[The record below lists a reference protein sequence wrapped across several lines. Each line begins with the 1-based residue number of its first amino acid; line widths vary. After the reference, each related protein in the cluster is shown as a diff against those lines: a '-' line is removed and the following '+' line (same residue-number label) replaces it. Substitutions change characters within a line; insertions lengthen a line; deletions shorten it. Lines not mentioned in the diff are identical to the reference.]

1 MAEKGKKGDTNNN
14 SHNNSEGSITTG
26 ETGVLTG
33 AEISELG
40 LVSPIGENCLKAM
53 SCDLK
58 FGQDVFHCGQGD
70 PKFLDLERESSK
82 GVTIESLGMILFST
96 KEKVKLPKNVVGRFG
111 LRIGL
116 GLEGL
121 ILQVGPQVEP
131 GYEGPLFGIIF
142 NTQGIPKTLM
152 IDQRFLTIEFSRT
165 SRDTDDKLFEPK
177 RIDNLHQFLDE
188 QGTSVDA
195 LARPNAVQNI
205 KKYFENCKREHR
217 LVIEGEDRVRSKKGL
232 MWAIIAGVGA
242 IFAIILA
249 VVAIFVVIYTNQ
261 TPKNGQNYKEPTS
274 VVSESEHVL
283 QKGKDETV
291 FKPSENKENENVD
304 SNDTKEGQL

>member
-1 MAEKGKKGDTNNN
+1 MPKEEKQE
-14 SHNNSEGSITTG
+14 NSEKKVAGEDGVAVKTPGILTG
-26 ETGVLTG
+26 E
-33 AEISELG
+33 EIIELG

-53 SCDLK
+53 SYDFR
-58 FGQDVFHCGQGD
+58 FGQDVFHCGQGK
-70 PKFLDLERESSK
+70 PKFLDLEKESSK

-96 KEKVKLPKNVVGRFG
+96 KEKVKLTKNVVGRFG
-111 LRIGL
+111 LRIGI

-142 NTQGIPKTLM
+142 NTQGTPKTLM
-152 IDQRFLTIEFSRT
+152 VDQRFLTIEFSRT
-165 SRDTDDKLFEPK
+165 SRDTDDKLFK
-177 RIDNLHQFLDE
+177 TIKIANLHQFLDE
-188 QGTSVDA
+188 QGTNVDA
-195 LARPNAVQNI
+195 LARPNAVQNF
-205 KKYFENCKREHR
+205 KEYFENCKREHR

-249 VVAIFVVIYTNQ
+249 IVAIFVAIYTNQ

-274 VVSESEHVL
+274 VVYDSENVL
-283 QKGKDETV
+283 QKGEDETV

-304 SNDTKEGQL
+304 SNDTKEDQL